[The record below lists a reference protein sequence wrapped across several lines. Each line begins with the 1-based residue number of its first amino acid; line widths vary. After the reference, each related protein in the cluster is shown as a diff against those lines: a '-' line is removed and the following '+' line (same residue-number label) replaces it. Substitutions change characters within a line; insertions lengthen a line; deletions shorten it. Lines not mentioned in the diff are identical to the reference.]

1 MSKSHMFSYSN
12 INKSSPLTY
21 LGLDFYFFFVSEKF
35 ILFTRAI
42 LLLEKLLPYET
53 SEWGIG
59 FPLPWRIF
67 RIFNRSFA
75 RWRRFTTTTRILQGF
90 AFLSKLGLSLFKPRR
105 DFQI

>member
-67 RIFNRSFA
+67 RILIGHLHDDVVLLLRPDSF
-75 RWRRFTTTTRILQGF
+75 RVL
-90 AFLSKLGLSLFKPRR
+90 LSWAN
-105 DFQI
+105 